1 MEPSPEIRKTLDSL
15 PDAPGVYIF
24 LDARGRTIYVGKARS
39 LRKRVRQYFTPS
51 SSDTR
56 FLIHHIR
63 RSVRDIETIATAGDR
78 EALLLENTL
87 IKERQ
92 PRYNVRLRD
101 DKDYL
106 CIRLDMRARWPKLE
120 LSRRP
125 GPDGARYFGPYHS
138 ARTARSL
145 ARFLGRHFKLRSCKD
160 SNFAARTRPCLQH
173 EIGRCLAPCTLDVDH
188 DAYMR
193 NVKQALMYLEGR
205 VDDLVKGLTQEMER
219 LSAQMA
225 YEEAAEVRD
234 RLQRIEATRET
245 QRVTAI
251 TRIDQDALALARAG
265 DRVALAIL
273 FFRRGRLVGMRKERL
288 RRTELPDAE
297 IVASFVGQY
306 YAADRT
312 LPHEILVP
320 CRLEQRERLEAV
332 LAEIHGRKVKLLV
345 PRRGA
350 KKDIVSLAREN
361 AERII
366 AQWDRLEDPAVE
378 KLERLQAKL
387 SLPGQPS
394 RMECVDIS
402 HTSGRQTVGSMSVM
416 IDGTPCTSLYR
427 RFKIRTAAAG
437 DDYAA
442 MHELLSRRFRRTHED
457 GWEPPDLL
465 VVDGGK
471 GQLGIAREVIREL
484 GIEGVALAAIAKD
497 RRRREAAEVRRRVKE
512 RIASEAGDRVKD
524 EPEKTYD
531 TIYLPGRA
539 TGLPVRGPTSP
550 LTLIVKLRDEAHRF
564 AVSYHRKVRSK
575 QSLGSRLTD
584 IPHVGPATARRLLRA
599 MGSLRPLGRRA
610 WKPWALRQ
618 AQGYGGAGQRGC
630 GRGKRGYLRAI
641 VTALMTTGVCGLS
654 CGPDCVWAMFLTTSR
669 PETTSPKIVCFWLR
683 WGVGASVTKNWLP
696 FVLGPELAMASSPGL
711 SNLRPGSNS
720 SSNR

>member
-1 MEPSPEIRKTLDSL
+1 MEPSAQIRQKLDSL
-15 PDAPGVYIF
+15 PDAPGVYLF

-106 CIRLDMRARWPKLE
+106 CIRLDQKVRWPRIE

-125 GPDGARYFGPYHS
+125 TPDKARYFGPYHS

-145 ARFLGRHFKLRSCKD
+145 ARFLSRHFKLRSCKD

-188 DAYMR
+188 AAYAR
-193 NVKQALMYLEGR
+193 NVKHALLYLEGR
-205 VDDLVKGLTQEMER
+205 VGDLVRDLTQEMER
-219 LSAQMA
+219 LSEQMA
-225 YEEAAEVRD
+225 YEEAAELRD
-234 RLQRIEATRET
+234 RLQAIEATRET
-245 QRVTAI
+245 QRVAAV
-251 TRIDQDALALARAG
+251 TRIDQDAVAVARAG
-265 DRVALAIL
+265 DRAALAIL
-273 FFRRGRLVGMRKERL
+273 FFRRGRLVGMREERV
-288 RRTELPDAE
+288 RRTELPEAE
-297 IVASFVGQY
+297 LVASFVGQY
-306 YAADRT
+306 YGGDRT
-312 LPHEILVP
+312 LPHEVLIP
-320 CRLEQRERLEAV
+320 CDLEDRDQIEDALAGIHARRVRL
-332 LAEIHGRKVKLLV
+332 HV
-345 PRRGA
+345 PRRGS
-350 KKDIVSLAREN
+350 KRSLVSLAREN
-361 AERII
+361 AERIL
-366 AQWDRLEDPAVE
+366 AQWDRQEDPAVE
-378 KLERLQAKL
+378 KMQRLQAKL
-387 SLPGQPS
+387 SLPDPPR

-416 IDGTPCTSLYR
+416 IDGTPSSAHYR
-427 RFKIRTAAAG
+427 RFKIRAADEG

-442 MHELLSRRFRRTHED
+442 MHELLTRRFRRSHED

-484 GIEGVALAAIAKD
+484 GVEGVALAAIAKD
-497 RRRREAAEVRRRVKE
+497 RRRQEAAKVRRRIRE
-512 RIASEAGDRVKD
+512 RLASEAGDRVRD
-524 EPEKTYD
+524 EQERIYD
-531 TIYLPGRA
+531 MIYQPGRA
-539 TGLPVRGPTSP
+539 TGLPVRGPASP

-564 AVSYHRKVRSK
+564 AVDYHRKVRSR

-584 IPHVGPATARRLLRA
+584 VPHVGPATARKLLRA
-599 MGSLRPLGRRA
+599 LGSLEKIRKADEQELVEAGASRRA
-610 WKPWALRQ
+610 ATSIRAHFSAEPTKK
-618 AQGYGGAGQRGC
+618 
-630 GRGKRGYLRAI
+630 KR
-641 VTALMTTGVCGLS
+641 
-654 CGPDCVWAMFLTTSR
+654 
-669 PETTSPKIVCFWLR
+669 
-683 WGVGASVTKNWLP
+683 
-696 FVLGPELAMASSPGL
+696 
-711 SNLRPGSNS
+711 
-720 SSNR
+720 

>member
-1 MEPSPEIRKTLDSL
+1 MAASEEIRKKLDSL
-15 PDAPGVYIF
+15 PDAPGVYLF

-106 CIRLDMRARWPKLE
+106 CIRLDPRARWPRIE

-125 GPDGARYFGPYHS
+125 TADGARYFGPYHS
-138 ARTARSL
+138 AKTARSL
-145 ARFLGRHFKLRSCKD
+145 ARFLSRHFKLRSCKD

-173 EIGRCLAPCTLDVDH
+173 EIGRCLAPCTLEVDH
-188 DAYMR
+188 DAYAR
-193 NVKQALMYLEGR
+193 NVKHALLYLEGR
-205 VDDLVKGLTQEMER
+205 VDDLVRGLRQEMER
-219 LSAQMA
+219 LSGQMA

-234 RLQRIEATRET
+234 RLQGIEATRET
-245 QRVTAI
+245 QRVAAV
-251 TRIDQDALALARAG
+251 TRIDQDALAVARAG
-265 DRVALAIL
+265 DRAALAIL
-273 FFRRGRLVGMRKERL
+273 FFRRGRLVGMREERL

-297 IVASFVGQY
+297 IVASFAGQY

-312 LPHEILVP
+312 LPHEILLP
-320 CRLEQRERLEAV
+320 CDLEQRDQIEAA
-332 LAEIHGRKVKLLV
+332 LAEIHGRKVRLRV

-350 KKDIVSLAREN
+350 RRSLVSLAREN
-361 AERII
+361 AERIL
-366 AQWDRLEDPAVE
+366 AQWDRLEDPALE

-387 SLPGQPS
+387 SLPELPA

-402 HTSGRQTVGSMSVM
+402 HTSGKQTVGSMSVM
-416 IDGTPCTSLYR
+416 IDGTPSTAHYR
-427 RFKIRTAAAG
+427 RFKIRTAAEG
-437 DDYAA
+437 DDYGA
-442 MHELLSRRFRRTHED
+442 MHELLTRRFRRAHED

-471 GQLGIAREVIREL
+471 GQLGIAREVVREL
-484 GIEGVALAAIAKD
+484 GVEGVALASIAKD
-497 RRRREAAEVRRRVKE
+497 RRRQEAAEARRRVKE
-512 RIASEAGDRVKD
+512 RLAAEGGDRVR
-524 EPEKTYD
+524 EQERTYD
-531 TIYLPGRA
+531 TVYLPGRA

-564 AVSYHRKVRSK
+564 AVGYHRKVRSK
-575 QSLGSRLTD
+575 ASLGSRLTD
-584 IPHVGPATARRLLRA
+584 IPHVGPATARRLLKA
-599 MGSLRPLGRRA
+599 LGSLASIRRA
-610 WKPWALRQ
+610 SEEQLVEA
-618 AQGYGGAGQRGC
+618 
-630 GRGKRGYLRAI
+630 
-641 VTALMTTGVCGLS
+641 
-654 CGPDCVWAMFLTTSR
+654 
-669 PETTSPKIVCFWLR
+669 
-683 WGVGASVTKNWLP
+683 GASRR
-696 FVLGPELAMASSPGL
+696 AAASIRAHL
-711 SNLRPGSNS
+711 SGKKR
-720 SSNR
+720 